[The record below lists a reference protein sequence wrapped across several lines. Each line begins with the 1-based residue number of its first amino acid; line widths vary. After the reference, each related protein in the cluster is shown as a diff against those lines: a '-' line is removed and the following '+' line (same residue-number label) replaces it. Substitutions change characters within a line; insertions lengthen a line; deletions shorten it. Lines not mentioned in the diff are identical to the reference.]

1 MPGKLDGKVAII
13 MGATS
18 GMGRATALQ
27 FAREGA
33 KLVISGRRPGLLQ
46 ELGEQIVAETGAVAL
61 GMPCDAQNR
70 EQVQGVISAARA
82 QFGRIDVFVYATGT
96 NLPQRGLS
104 ELTPENWDMMIGT
117 NLTGAFHCT
126 QLVLPVMRE
135 QQDGL
140 IIYISSIS
148 ALRAE
153 AVSGVSYQAAK
164 RGLDGISG
172 AVNAEE
178 KPNGIR
184 ASVIYPGFCDT
195 PLVLKRPKATPPE
208 ILAKAL
214 QPEDVAD
221 ACLFV
226 ASLPPRCLVP
236 QLELTTAQI

>member
-1 MPGKLDGKVAII
+1 MPGRLDGKVAII

-18 GMGRATALQ
+18 GMGRATALL

-33 KLVISGRRPGLLQ
+33 KVVISGRRPGLLQ

-61 GMPCDAQNR
+61 GLPCDAQNR
-70 EQVQGVISAARA
+70 EQVQSVISAAHA
-82 QFGRIDVFVYATGT
+82 HFGRIDVFVYATGT
-96 NLPQRGLS
+96 NLPQRSLAELS
-104 ELTPENWDMMIGT
+104 PENWDMMVGT

-135 QQDGL
+135 QGDGL

-148 ALRAE
+148 ALRSE

-164 RGLDGISG
+164 RGLDGICG
-172 AVNAEE
+172 ALNAEE
-178 KPNGIR
+178 KANGVR
-184 ASVIYPGFCDT
+184 GSVIYPGFTDT

-208 ILAKAL
+208 ILAQAL

-221 ACLFV
+221 ACLFI

-236 QLELTTAQI
+236 QLELTTSKI